1 MMKRRIPILDLSEN
15 KLRTKLPSLSEL
27 LPPERIKLDVKVIN
41 WQGAIHEVGKLLFNS
56 GAVTSEYI
64 DAMVKVAEELGPY
77 FVIAPG
83 IALPHAATEAGAK
96 QTALSMIKLS
106 NPIYFGNP
114 ENDPVKLV
122 FGLSAIDKK
131 AHMVA
136 LRALAE
142 LFLSKELVK
151 ELLEVESIN
160 SVVNII
166 NKAEKLIE

>member
-1 MMKRRIPILDLSEN
+1 MMKRCIPKPDLSEN
-15 KLRTKLPSLSEL
+15 KHQTKLPSLSEL

-41 WQGAIHEVGKLLFNS
+41 WQGAIREAGILLFNS
-56 GAVTSEYI
+56 GAVTNEYI

-114 ENDPVKLV
+114 EMIPSN
-122 FGLSAIDKK
+122 
-131 AHMVA
+131 
-136 LRALAE
+136 
-142 LFLSKELVK
+142 LFLVCQRLIKK
-151 ELLEVESIN
+151 YIWLLYG
-160 SVVNII
+160 
-166 NKAEKLIE
+166 L